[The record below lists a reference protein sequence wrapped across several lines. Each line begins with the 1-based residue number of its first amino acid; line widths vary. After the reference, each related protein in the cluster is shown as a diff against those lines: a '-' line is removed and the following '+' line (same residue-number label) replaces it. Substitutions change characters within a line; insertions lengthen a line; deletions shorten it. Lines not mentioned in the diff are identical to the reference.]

1 MTKSYSE
8 QICKICRIE
17 PLEMYICREEK
28 CPRFR
33 DFTVG
38 SVPPYW
44 IAEVDCDQNC
54 PKLYPNF
61 ESNDNGNFMK
71 LFNLK
76 YDNEDEDATIAG
88 YVYSRYKNIVN
99 THWFLGFLLFEL
111 EHGKNA
117 DVEKIKK
124 VIKETKWEI

>member
-8 QICKICRIE
+8 QICKNCGIKPQKVINSC
-17 PLEMYICREEK
+17 YD
-28 CPRFR
+28 CPYCVVENDNDYECKLNETF
-33 DFTVG
+33 
-38 SVPPYW
+38 
-44 IAEVDCDQNC
+44 IACGVYDR
-54 PKLYPNF
+54 LYPNF

-88 YVYSRYKNIVN
+88 YIYSRYKNIVN

-124 VIKETKWEI
+124 VIKETEWKI